1 MRSSVRV
8 RRVQLIFS
16 LGTCGRKG
24 GRGRQAGV
32 ADARLT
38 DAVQPINTTSTSPR
52 RQRPSAEAEAAQ
64 ADVRHAAM
72 SGHYAYTN
80 RFRLGKQ
87 FCAVA
92 VACGAGGPEPH
103 EQLGPEN
110 NGSMADEEKRRN
122 RRAKQGLTE
131 EQVRATVRQPAKL
144 RAQSMAA
151 PGRLRR

>member
-80 RFRLGKQ
+80 RFRLGSSSVRSLLR
-87 FCAVA
+87 VA
-92 VACGAGGPEPH
+92 LVDRSPTSSWDRKTTEAWQTRRSAGIVGP
-103 EQLGPEN
+103 
-110 NGSMADEEKRRN
+110 S
-122 RRAKQGLTE
+122 RA
-131 EQVRATVRQPAKL
+131 
-144 RAQSMAA
+144 
-151 PGRLRR
+151 

>member
-72 SGHYAYTN
+72 AVRGLFVTN
-80 RFRLGKQ
+80 QGSSSLR
-87 FCAVA
+87 VA
-92 VACGAGGPEPH
+92 LVDRSPTSSWDRKTTEAWQTRRSAGIVGP
-103 EQLGPEN
+103 
-110 NGSMADEEKRRN
+110 S
-122 RRAKQGLTE
+122 RA
-131 EQVRATVRQPAKL
+131 
-144 RAQSMAA
+144 
-151 PGRLRR
+151 